1 MSYLGID
8 LGTTNSVATIYKDK
22 EDTVEIVKIDGT
34 DEVLPSV
41 VTFPLNNDEDVI
53 VGSEAKEGAI
63 IYPESTVIS
72 IKRIIGTDEK
82 IELNGNSKTPEQ
94 VSAEILKK
102 LKNSAEKQAGEI
114 FDEVVITHPAY
125 FNDRQ
130 IFATKQA
137 GLLAGFKNVYLLSE
151 PLAAAIEYG
160 YKQGYAQ
167 TLLVYDFGGGTFDA
181 CVLKVSIDEN
191 GEEIFQE
198 LSDVGDMNLGGDDFD
213 SELIKL
219 MKENFKKETSLDLDE
234 LEYTERKRVMQKL
247 KHEAEQAKKK
257 LSGTNKVSIKIN
269 PLTIIDGVPKNLTL
283 DITREDFEAII
294 RKYVEKSR
302 EILEEA
308 LKRAE
313 KSPDEISKVILVGG
327 STLIPMIK
335 RMVAGF
341 LKEPYRATDPAKSVA
356 MGAAIYNYLI
366 HLPNRNVKVGQIT
379 RQIFGTEA
387 ILNIDTMERGL
398 IPIIPM
404 GSPIPSKFSDSK
416 FSSASGTDRVAV
428 DVYQWE
434 QGNEENKKY
443 IGTALLD
450 GLKGASQIEITYAI
464 DENNIFEVYL
474 KDIAT
479 GKIIRTEFDRSKFQA
494 PPKKDYVMQNTSE
507 NVNITFLIDT
517 TGSMDS
523 YINGVKDRAIEF
535 SNILS
540 SRGTKFKLGLI
551 GFGDLNEKEKP
562 SVYNFTDDVEK
573 FKRQVKNIPRTY
585 GGDIPESSLDSL
597 ETGIQLLQNSILED
611 DSKSIFILITD
622 APPHIPTNSGKSV
635 SDICN
640 MLKKANVTTY
650 VVARR
655 DKESLAA
662 FDPLTIPNGKYYDL
676 NDKFFDILDNIAKSI
691 TELIRL

>member
-1 MSYLGID
+1 MGYLGID
-8 LGTTNSVATIYKDK
+8 LGTTNSVATIYRDKDDSI
-22 EDTVEIVKIDGT
+22 EVVKIDGT

-41 VTFPLNNDEDVI
+41 VNYPTLEGEEI
-53 VGSEAKEGAI
+53 VVGEEAKLSSI

-72 IKRIIGTDEK
+72 VKRKIGTDEK
-82 IELNGNSKTPEQ
+82 IFINEIEKTPEQ

-102 LKNSAEKQAGEI
+102 LKKSAEEQSGET

-137 GLLAGFKNVYLLSE
+137 GILAGFKNVYLLSE

-198 LSDVGDMNLGGDDFD
+198 LADVGDMNLGGDDFD
-213 SELIKL
+213 AELIRF
-219 MKENFKKETSLDLDE
+219 MKEKFKEDSGIDIDTLDNLG
-234 LEYTERKRVMQKL
+234 RKTVMQKL
-247 KHEAEQAKKK
+247 KQEAEQTKKK
-257 LSGTNKVSIKIN
+257 LSGTGKASVKIN
-269 PLTIIDGVPKNLTL
+269 PLIISDGVPKNLSI
-283 DITREDFEAII
+283 DITREDFEALI
-294 RKYVEKSR
+294 RKYVERSR

-308 LKRAE
+308 LKRANKE
-313 KSPDEISKVILVGG
+313 PDEISKVILVGG
-327 STLIPMIK
+327 STLIPMVK

-341 LKEPYRATDPAKSVA
+341 VKEPYRATDPAKSVA

-387 ILNIDTMERGL
+387 IINIDTMERGL

-416 FSSASGTDRVAV
+416 FSNANGASSVAV

-434 QGNEENKKY
+434 QGYEENKKY
-443 IGTALLD
+443 IGTAILD
-450 GLKGASQIEITYAI
+450 GIKGTSQIEITYAI
-464 DENNIFEVYL
+464 DENNLFEVYL
-474 KDIAT
+474 KDVST
-479 GKIIRTEFDRSKFQA
+479 GKIKITEFDRTKFSA
-494 PPKKDYVMQNTSE
+494 PPKKENIAPLGVE
-507 NVNITFLIDT
+507 NVNVTFLIDT

-540 SRGTKFKLGLI
+540 ERGTKFKLGLI

-585 GGDIPESSLDSL
+585 GGDIPESSLDAL
-597 ETGIQLLQNSILED
+597 ETGVQLLQNSVLEPN
-611 DSKSIFILITD
+611 SQSIFILITD
-622 APPHIPTNSGKSV
+622 APPHVPTNSGKSV
-635 SDICN
+635 EAICK
-640 MLKKANVTTY
+640 MLQEAKITTY

-655 DKESLAA
+655 DKESLKS
-662 FDPLTIPNGKYYDL
+662 FDPITIPNGKYYDL
-676 NDKFFDILDNIAKSI
+676 NDKFYDILDNIARSI

>member
-1 MSYLGID
+1 MGYLGID
-8 LGTTNSVATIYKDK
+8 LGTTNSVATIYRDKDDSI
-22 EDTVEIVKIDGT
+22 EVVRIDGT

-41 VTFPLNNDEDVI
+41 VNYPTLEGEEI
-53 VGSEAKEGAI
+53 VVGEEAKLSSI

-72 IKRIIGTDEK
+72 VKRKIGTDEK
-82 IELNGNSKTPEQ
+82 IVINEIEKTPEQ

-102 LKNSAEKQAGEI
+102 LKKSAEEQSGET

-137 GLLAGFKNVYLLSE
+137 GILSGFKNVYLLSE

-198 LSDVGDMNLGGDDFD
+198 LADVGDMNLGGDDFD
-213 SELIKL
+213 AELIRF
-219 MKENFKKETSLDLDE
+219 MKEKFKEDSGIDIDTLDNLG
-234 LEYTERKRVMQKL
+234 RKTVMQKL
-247 KHEAEQAKKK
+247 KQEAEQTKKK
-257 LSGTNKVSIKIN
+257 LSGTGKASVKIN
-269 PLTIIDGVPKNLTL
+269 PLIISDGVPKNLSI
-283 DITREDFEAII
+283 DITREDFEALI
-294 RKYVEKSR
+294 RKYVERSR

-308 LKRAE
+308 LKRANKE
-313 KSPDEISKVILVGG
+313 PDEISKVILVGG
-327 STLIPMIK
+327 STLIPMVK

-341 LKEPYRATDPAKSVA
+341 VKEPYRATDPAKSVA

-387 ILNIDTMERGL
+387 IINIDTMERGL

-416 FSSASGTDRVAV
+416 FSNANGASSVAV

-434 QGNEENKKY
+434 QGYEENKKY
-443 IGTALLD
+443 IGTAILD
-450 GLKGASQIEITYAI
+450 GIKGTSQIEITYAI
-464 DENNIFEVYL
+464 DENNLFEVYL
-474 KDIAT
+474 KDVST
-479 GKIIRTEFDRSKFQA
+479 GKIKITEFDRTKFSA
-494 PPKKDYVMQNTSE
+494 PPKKENIAPLGVE
-507 NVNITFLIDT
+507 NVNVTFLIDT

-540 SRGTKFKLGLI
+540 ERGTKFKLGLI

-585 GGDIPESSLDSL
+585 GGDIPESSLDAL
-597 ETGIQLLQNSILED
+597 ETGVQLLQNSVLEPN
-611 DSKSIFILITD
+611 SQSIFILITD
-622 APPHIPTNSGKSV
+622 APPHVPTNSGKSV
-635 SDICN
+635 EAICK
-640 MLKKANVTTY
+640 MLQEAKVTTY

-655 DKESLAA
+655 DKESLKS
-662 FDPLTIPNGKYYDL
+662 FDPVTVPNGKYYDL
-676 NDKFFDILDNIAKSI
+676 NDKFYDILDNIARSI

>member
-22 EDTVEIVKIDGT
+22 EDIVEIVKIDGT

-41 VTFPLNNDEDVI
+41 VNFPLEEGEEII
-53 VGSEAKEGAI
+53 VGSEAKSGAI
-63 IYPESTVIS
+63 IYPESTIIS

-82 IELNGNSKTPEQ
+82 IDINGTLKTPEE
-94 VSAEILKK
+94 VSSEILKK
-102 LKNSAEKQAGEI
+102 LKKSAEEQSGET

-137 GLLAGFKNVYLLSE
+137 GILAGFKNVYLLSE

-213 SELIKL
+213 SELIKF
-219 MKENFKKETSLDLDE
+219 MKDKFKEQTQIDLDS
-234 LEYTERKRVMQKL
+234 LENTERKRVMQKL
-247 KHEAEQAKKK
+247 KQEAEQAKKK
-257 LSGTNKVSIKIN
+257 LSGTNKVSVKIQ
-269 PLTIIDGVPKNLTL
+269 PLIILDGVPKNLSL
-283 DITREDFEAII
+283 EITREDFEAII
-294 RKYVEKSR
+294 RKYVERSR

-308 LKRAE
+308 LKRAN
-313 KSPDEISKVILVGG
+313 KAPDEISKVILVGG
-327 STLIPMIK
+327 STLIPMVK

-341 LKEPYRATDPAKSVA
+341 VKEPYRATDPAKSVA

-387 ILNIDTMERGL
+387 IINIDTMERGL

-404 GSPIPSKFSDSK
+404 GSPIPSSFSDSK
-416 FSSASGTDRVAV
+416 FSSINGGKSVAV

-434 QGNEENKKY
+434 QGDEENKKY

-450 GLKGASQIEITYAI
+450 GLKGTSQIEITYNI
-464 DENNIFEVYL
+464 DENNLFEVYL
-474 KDIAT
+474 KDMTT

-494 PPKKDYVMQNTSE
+494 PPKKEMVSAKGSE
-507 NVNITFLIDT
+507 NVNVTFLIDT

-540 SRGTKFKLGLI
+540 ERGAKFKLGLI
-551 GFGDLNEKEKP
+551 GFGDLNEREKP

-597 ETGIQLLQNSILED
+597 ETGVQLLENSILED
-611 DSKSIFILITD
+611 DSQSIFILITD
-622 APPHIPTNSGKSV
+622 APPHVPTNSGKSV
-635 SDICN
+635 DDICN
-640 MLKKANVTTY
+640 MLKNANVTTY

-662 FDPLTIPNGKYYDL
+662 FDPLTVPNGKYYDL
-676 NDKFFDILDNIAKSI
+676 NDKFYDILDNIAKSI

>member
-1 MSYLGID
+1 MAYLGID

-22 EDTVEIVKIDGT
+22 ENEIEVVKIDGT
-34 DEVLPSV
+34 EEVLPSV
-41 VTFPLNNDEDVI
+41 VNFPSEEGGDII
-53 VGSEAKEGAI
+53 VGFEAKEASI
-63 IYPESTVIS
+63 IYPETTVIS
-72 IKRIIGTDEK
+72 VKRIIGTDEK
-82 IELNGNSKTPEQ
+82 IPINNSFKTPEE

-102 LKNSAEKQAGEI
+102 LKKAAEEQSGEV
-114 FDEVVITHPAY
+114 FEEVVITHPAY

-130 IFATKQA
+130 IYKTKEA
-137 GLLAGFKNVYLLSE
+137 GLLAGFKNVFLLSE

-191 GEEIFQE
+191 GEEVFQE

-213 SELIKL
+213 LELIKF
-219 MKENFKKETSLDLDE
+219 MKEKFKEDTGHDIDL
-234 LEYTERKRVMQKL
+234 LEQAERKRILQKL
-247 KHEAEQAKKK
+247 KQEAEQAKKK
-257 LSGTNKVSIKIN
+257 LSNTNKTTIKIQ
-269 PLTIIDGVPKNLTL
+269 PLAIIDGVPKNLTV
-283 DITREDFEAII
+283 DITREEFEAII
-294 RKYVEKSR
+294 RKYVERSR

-308 LKRAE
+308 LKRAS
-313 KSPDEISKVILVGG
+313 KLPDEISKVILVGG
-327 STLIPMIK
+327 STLIPMVK

-341 LKEPYRATDPAKSVA
+341 VKEPYRATDPAKSIA

-366 HLPNRNVKVGQIT
+366 HLPNKNIKVGQIT
-379 RQIFGTEA
+379 RQFFGTEA
-387 ILNIDTMERGL
+387 IINIDRMERGL

-404 GSPIPSKFSDSK
+404 GSPIPSSFSDAN
-416 FSSASGTDRVAV
+416 FSTINGSDTIEV

-434 QGNEENKKY
+434 QNNEKDKKY
-443 IGTALLD
+443 IGTAVLD
-450 GLKGASQIEITYAI
+450 GLRGKSQIEITYAI
-464 DENNIFEVYL
+464 DENNLFEVYL
-474 KDIAT
+474 KDMST
-479 GKIIRTEFDRSKFQA
+479 GKVMRTEFDRSKFKEA
-494 PPKKDYVMQNTSE
+494 PKKEQIQIKGNG
-507 NVNITFLIDT
+507 NVNVTFLIDT

-535 SNILS
+535 SNILRS
-540 SRGTKFKLGLI
+540 KGAKFKLGLI

-562 SVYNFTDDVEK
+562 SVYNFTEDVEK

-597 ETGIQLLQNSILED
+597 ETGVELLKNSDLDED
-611 DSKSIFILITD
+611 EQSIFILITD

-635 SDICN
+635 DQICQMLSD
-640 MLKKANVTTY
+640 ANVTTY

-655 DKESLAA
+655 DKESLESY
-662 FDPLTIPNGKYYDL
+662 DKLTIPNGKYYDL
-676 NDKFFDILDNIAKSI
+676 NDKFYDILDNIAKSI